1 MENLKE
7 ILKKEK
13 YKSVRFKI
21 SSTQHLFVRAKIN
34 GVWGDFIL
42 DTGASNSCI
51 DFSHIEMFG
60 ITASE
65 SKTKATGAGAN
76 GLFTQVSFK
85 NHLQLGRWHQKDFNF
100 VLLDLSH
107 VNAALTEYK
116 TKNVHGIIGSDVLLL
131 GEAIIDYKA
140 RVLYIK

>member
-13 YKSVRFKI
+13 YKRIKFKI
-21 SSTQHLFVRAKIN
+21 SRTQHLFVRAKIN

-51 DFSHIEMFG
+51 DFSHIDMFN
-60 ITASE
+60 IVASE
-65 SKTKATGAGAN
+65 STTKATGAGAN
-76 GLFTQVSFK
+76 GLFTQVSYK

-100 VLLDLSH
+100 VLLDLTH
-107 VNAALTEYK
+107 VNNALTEYK
-116 TKNVHGIIGSDVLLL
+116 TKNVHGIIGSDVLLI
-131 GEAIIDYKA
+131 GEAIIDYKECT
-140 RVLYIK
+140 LYIK